1 MYFAV
6 LVLLLLM
13 WDWPIG
19 WMHSVSDITNVPEG
33 NTISSS
39 SLKWYN
45 CIVLVSLA
53 TKVLFFVFGLCIGL
67 HTYTLYCTVFH
78 IAKILFS
85 WVFDWGFQH
94 GWTYGPAVPF
104 KYSIYFCHILYRKE
118 LTNEHGLHQRQ
129 HHIWWILIWSSW
141 EAGSRTALNEP

>member
-19 WMHSVSDITNVPEG
+19 WKHSVSDITNVPEG

-53 TKVLFFVFGLCIGL
+53 TKVLFFVLCVV
-67 HTYTLYCTVFH
+67 YWSAYMLYSTVFH
-78 IAKILFS
+78 IATILLS

-94 GWTYGPAVPF
+94 GWTYGCAIQTFHLFLSHSLPQRTDQWTWTTSASYMVN
-104 KYSIYFCHILYRKE
+104 CDLVQLRGRKQDS
-118 LTNEHGLHQRQ
+118 LK
-129 HHIWWILIWSSW
+129 
-141 EAGSRTALNEP
+141 